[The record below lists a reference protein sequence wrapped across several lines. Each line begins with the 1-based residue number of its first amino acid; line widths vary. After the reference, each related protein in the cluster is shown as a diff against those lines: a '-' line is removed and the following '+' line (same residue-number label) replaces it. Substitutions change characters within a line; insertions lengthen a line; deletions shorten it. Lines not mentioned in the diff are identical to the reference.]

1 MRHLFKKGW
10 QDQGEADN
18 SLSRGKLLHDGWI
31 GSDREAKPNGS
42 SPRALLSG
50 QLRLGLKATKTRC
63 NFRTSTGVRGE
74 GGRPNLLHPFQPG
87 SLGGWR
93 NNTLVLQHKPS
104 LAGILCLL
112 GECALEKP
120 GAGDGEGSGGR
131 PPAPS
136 GIPAPPGGRAP
147 SLNSVTSRRRARPGL
162 GARRPPKARSL
173 ARPGLR
179 MPVQQQQPAGTG
191 DTAPRQEGA
200 RSGSRAGRGSRGSR
214 GGRKGSPGGAG

>member
-1 MRHLFKKGW
+1 M
-10 QDQGEADN
+10 
-18 SLSRGKLLHDGWI
+18 SRGKLLHDGWI

-104 LAGILCLL
+104 LAGILSLL
-112 GECALEKP
+112 GECAPEKP
-120 GAGDGEGSGGR
+120 GAGDGEGSRGR

-136 GIPAPPGGRAP
+136 GIPAPPGGGHQASTPLLLAGGRVPGWGRRDPQRRGASP
-147 SLNSVTSRRRARPGL
+147 ARDSECRCSSSSSSR
-162 GARRPPKARSL
+162 
-173 ARPGLR
+173 
-179 MPVQQQQPAGTG
+179 PAGTG
-191 DTAPRQEGA
+191 DTARRQEGA
-200 RSGSRAGRGSRGSR
+200 RSGSRAGRGSRGSH
-214 GGRKGSPGGAG
+214 GGRGGSPGGAG